1 MHGVTM
7 KFREAVYY
15 AEIFVMNFTQE
26 KIFAFDRV
34 VEDPLSPAEP
44 L

>member
-1 MHGVTM
+1 MPKYLVL
-7 KFREAVYY
+7 
-15 AEIFVMNFTQE
+15 NFTQE
-26 KIFAFDRV
+26 QSFGFDRV